1 MECPQQK
8 NTFDCGIYTMLITA
22 ELTSNI
28 IERSGPKIKY
38 TNEETAIN
46 FREEMKDVI
55 NHRISKTEKPDAQKS
70 KAKENKEEKIN
81 ERSKK
86 LNVCKNW
93 SNNKC
98 HEKEKCTN
106 DHPPLCSNWINRG
119 ECWRL
124 KTKQCTF
131 FHPILCW
138 QSIGQGSCRN
148 GNECEYRHINNNSN
162 ERKTEIT
169 NRENKYNK
177 KEQNICIHYM
187 RGTCK
192 YGKECWN
199 MHPRICNQWREMGR
213 CERGE
218 TCTEKHPQEC
228 RLLKTKVG
236 CKRHECRNFH
246 PPRRNIDGNNTQQN
260 TGGYNRGSQN
270 YGMYGKSMG
279 NFRLP
284 QKSGTYGRRYQTSA
298 ETYKKRHPDRMGLK
312 MERCSNIQR
321 EMREAWEK
329 MMMAIMAEM
338 NRADFYV

>member
-8 NTFDCGIYTMLITA
+8 NSFDCGIYTMLITA

-93 SNNKC
+93 SKNKC
-98 HEKEKCTN
+98 HEKEKCPN
-106 DHPPLCSNWINRG
+106 DHPTLCSNWINRG

-131 FHPILCW
+131 FHPTLCW
-138 QSIGQGSCRN
+138 QFIGQGWCRN
-148 GNECEYRHINNNSN
+148 GNECESRHISNSNN
-162 ERKTEIT
+162 ERKTEMT
-169 NRENKYNK
+169 NRENKYK
-177 KEQNICIHYM
+177 KREQNICLHYM

-192 YGKECWN
+192 YSKECWN
-199 MHPRICNQWREMGR
+199 IHPG
-213 CERGE
+213 
-218 TCTEKHPQEC
+218 TCKQ
-228 RLLKTKVG
+228 
-236 CKRHECRNFH
+236 
-246 PPRRNIDGNNTQQN
+246 
-260 TGGYNRGSQN
+260 
-270 YGMYGKSMG
+270 
-279 NFRLP
+279 
-284 QKSGTYGRRYQTSA
+284 
-298 ETYKKRHPDRMGLK
+298 
-312 MERCSNIQR
+312 
-321 EMREAWEK
+321 
-329 MMMAIMAEM
+329 
-338 NRADFYV
+338 